1 MLHSRG
7 KEHQMRKSHVLFI
20 GVFAVLAVTVQYG
33 RAEGEKVGQVDK
45 LQGNAEAY
53 QGAQK
58 RNLAAAGDVLFNDK
72 IETGDAARMEATLA
86 DDTKVTLGERGR
98 LVIDKFVYNP
108 DKQGGALSMNVKGA
122 FLFVGGK
129 IEGPTGGNVAIHTPV
144 GTLGVRGTTVWGG
157 FIDGGY
163 GVLVL
168 DGEVTV
174 STKRGMVTLHKG
186 QGTMVYGDKA
196 PNKAAPWPDA
206 RVKAAVATI
215 SFK

>member
-1 MLHSRG
+1 MLLVG
-7 KEHQMRKSHVLFI
+7 AAAL
-20 GVFAVLAVTVQYG
+20 LAFSVNQSV
-33 RAEGEKVGQVDK
+33 AAPEKVGQVDK
-45 LQGNAEAY
+45 LQGQAEAS
-53 QGAQK
+53 QGSQK
-58 RNLAAAGDVLFNDK
+58 RDLAAAGDVLFLDR

-86 DDTKVTLGERGR
+86 DSTKVTLGEHGR

-108 DKQGGALSMNVKGA
+108 DKQGGALSIRVNGA

-129 IEGPTGGNVAIHTPV
+129 IEGPTGGNVAIKTPV

-174 STKRGMVTLHKG
+174 NTAHGQVTLRKG
-186 QGTMVYGDKA
+186 QGTMIYGNSA
-196 PNKAAPWPDA
+196 PNKAAPWPEQ

>member
-1 MLHSRG
+1 
-7 KEHQMRKSHVLFI
+7 MRKFC
-20 GVFAVLAVTVQYG
+20 VFVIATGALLALPVHQSVAAT
-33 RAEGEKVGQVDK
+33 EKVGEVDK
-45 LQGNAEAY
+45 LQGQAEAS
-53 QGAQK
+53 QGTQK
-58 RNLAAAGDVLFNDK
+58 RSLATAGEVLFLDR
-72 IETGDAARMEATLA
+72 IETGDAARLEATLA
-86 DDTKVTLGERGR
+86 DSTKVTLGEHGR

-108 DKQGGALSMNVKGA
+108 DKQGGALSMKVNGA

-129 IEGPTGGNVAIHTPV
+129 IEGPTGGNVAIKTPV

-174 STKRGMVTLHKG
+174 NTAHGRVTLRKG
-186 QGTMVYGDKA
+186 QGTMIYGNSA
-196 PNKAAPWPDA
+196 PNKAAPWPEQ

>member
-1 MLHSRG
+1 
-7 KEHQMRKSHVLFI
+7 
-20 GVFAVLAVTVQYG
+20 
-33 RAEGEKVGQVDK
+33 
-45 LQGNAEAY
+45 
-53 QGAQK
+53 
-58 RNLAAAGDVLFNDK
+58 
-72 IETGDAARMEATLA
+72 
-86 DDTKVTLGERGR
+86 VTLGERGR

-108 DKQGGALSMNVKGA
+108 EKQGGALSMKVKGA

-174 STKRGMVTLHKG
+174 NTKHGRVTLQKG
-186 QGTMVYGDKA
+186 QGTMIYGEKA
-196 PNKAAPWPDA
+196 PNKAAPWPDT

-215 SFK
+215 SFQ

>member
-1 MLHSRG
+1 MHRVCTILVG
-7 KEHQMRKSHVLFI
+7 AAALFVLPI
-20 GVFAVLAVTVQYG
+20 HESMAAP
-33 RAEGEKVGQVDK
+33 EKVGQIDK
-45 LQGNAEAY
+45 LQGEADAS
-53 QGAQK
+53 QRAQK
-58 RNLAAAGDVLFNDK
+58 RRLATAGDVLFLDH
-72 IETGDAARMEATLA
+72 IATGDAARMEATLA
-86 DDTKVTLGERGR
+86 DSTKVTLGEHGS

-108 DKQGGALSMNVKGA
+108 DKQGGALSIKVKGA

-129 IEGPTGGNVAIHTPV
+129 IEGPTGGNVAIETPI

-174 STKRGMVTLHKG
+174 NTRHGQVMLQKG
-186 QGTMVYGDKA
+186 QGTMIYNNRA
-196 PNKAAPWPDA
+196 PNKAAPWPDQ

>member
-1 MLHSRG
+1 MRG
-7 KEHQMRKSHVLFI
+7 FKASVLGAI
-20 GVFAVLAVTVQYG
+20 LAIASPVSQGFAAT
-33 RAEGEKVGQVDK
+33 EKVGSVDK
-45 LQGNAEAY
+45 VQGDAEAS
-53 QGAQK
+53 QVGQS
-58 RNLAAAGDVLFNDK
+58 RSLAVSGDVLFLDH
-72 IETGDAARMEATLA
+72 IQTGDGARVEATLNDGA
-86 DDTKVTLGERGR
+86 KLTLGEHGR
-98 LVIDKFVYNP
+98 LVIEKFVYDP
-108 DKQGGALSMNVKGA
+108 AKEGGALSVRVKGA

-174 STKRGMVTLHKG
+174 STKHGTVSLEKG

-196 PNKAAPWPDA
+196 PGGAAPWPDR
-206 RVKAAVATI
+206 RVKNAISTI

>member
-1 MLHSRG
+1 MRNICPLLVGAAALLALSI
-7 KEHQMRKSHVLFI
+7 HQ
-20 GVFAVLAVTVQYG
+20 GVAAT
-33 RAEGEKVGQVDK
+33 EKVGQVDK
-45 LQGNAEAY
+45 LQGQADAS

-58 RNLAAAGDVLFNDK
+58 RTLAAAGDVLFLDR

-86 DDTKVTLGERGR
+86 DNTKVTLGEHGR

-108 DKQGGALSMNVKGA
+108 DKQGGALSIEVKGA

-129 IEGPTGGNVAIHTPV
+129 IEGPTGGNVAIKTPV

-174 STKRGMVTLHKG
+174 NTKHGQVTLRKG
-186 QGTMVYGDKA
+186 QGTMIYGNKA
-196 PNKAAPWPDA
+196 PNKAAPWPDQ

>member
-1 MLHSRG
+1 MRG
-7 KEHQMRKSHVLFI
+7 FNALLLGTILAIASPISQ
-20 GVFAVLAVTVQYG
+20 GFAET
-33 RAEGEKVGQVDK
+33 EKVGSVDK
-45 LQGNAEAY
+45 VQGNAEA
-53 QGAQK
+53 AQAGQS
-58 RNLAAAGDVLFNDK
+58 RSLAASGDVLFLDH
-72 IETGDAARMEATLA
+72 IQTGGGARVEATLKDGA
-86 DDTKVTLGERGR
+86 KLTLGEHGR
-98 LVIDKFVYNP
+98 LVVDKFVY
-108 DKQGGALSMNVKGA
+108 DASKEGGALSVRVKGA

-168 DGEVTV
+168 SGKVTV
-174 STKRGMVTLHKG
+174 STKHGTVSLEKG

-196 PNKAAPWPDA
+196 PGKAAAWPDR
-206 RVKAAVATI
+206 RVKTAVATI

>member
-1 MLHSRG
+1 
-7 KEHQMRKSHVLFI
+7 MRKICTLVGTAALLALSIHQ
-20 GVFAVLAVTVQYG
+20 GVAAT
-33 RAEGEKVGQVDK
+33 EKVGQVDK
-45 LQGNAEAY
+45 LQGQADAS

-58 RNLAAAGDVLFNDK
+58 RTLAAAGDVLFLDR

-86 DDTKVTLGERGR
+86 DNTKVTLGERGR
-98 LVIDKFVYNP
+98 LIIDKFVYNP
-108 DKQGGALSMNVKGA
+108 DKQGGALSMEVKGA

-129 IEGPTGGNVAIHTPV
+129 IEGPTGGNVAIKTPV

-174 STKRGMVTLHKG
+174 NTKHGQVTLRKG
-186 QGTMVYGDKA
+186 QGTMIYGNRA
-196 PNKAAPWPDA
+196 PNKAAPWPDQ

>member
-1 MLHSRG
+1 MLRSITLLVSATALLALSI
-7 KEHQMRKSHVLFI
+7 HQ
-20 GVFAVLAVTVQYG
+20 GVAAT
-33 RAEGEKVGQVDK
+33 EKVGQIDK
-45 LQGNAEAY
+45 LQGQADAS

-58 RNLAAAGDVLFNDK
+58 RTLAAAGDVLFLDR
-72 IETGDAARMEATLA
+72 IETGDSARMEATL
-86 DDTKVTLGERGR
+86 
-98 LVIDKFVYNP
+98 
-108 DKQGGALSMNVKGA
+108 GGALSINVKGA

-129 IEGPTGGNVAIHTPV
+129 IEGPTGGNVAIKTPV

-174 STKRGMVTLHKG
+174 NTRHGQVTLQKG
-186 QGTMVYGDKA
+186 QGTMIYGNKA
-196 PNKAAPWPDA
+196 PNKAAPWPDQ

-215 SFK
+215 TFK